1 MVGRRACRR
10 IAQGSHAAPR
20 PGMAPGGVPWLPTA
34 RQQAAAITC
43 VTLGYWTDRR
53 RRVDDRY
60 PSDRVELDRM
70 SHLEPLDPQSLEVK
84 VSELLVATA
93 DGHDPDLDRAI
104 SEVLLLLRRQL
115 RMDVVFVS
123 EFVDGERVFR
133 FMRGGEVL
141 GLHEGDSA
149 PLEASYCHQVVTG
162 RMPELVPDAAAL
174 VASGELPD
182 SGLPI
187 GAHLSTP
194 VVLPDGRVYGTVC
207 CFSTAAKPDLQ
218 HSALACLR
226 QCARLVARKVEVAP
240 HAGFAPTEP
249 APFPEI
255 TGQG

>member
-1 MVGRRACRR
+1 
-10 IAQGSHAAPR
+10 
-20 PGMAPGGVPWLPTA
+20 MA
-34 RQQAAAITC
+34 
-43 VTLGYWTDRR
+43 
-53 RRVDDRY
+53 
-60 PSDRVELDRM
+60 
-70 SHLEPLDPQSLEVK
+70 HLEPLDPQSLEVK
-84 VSELLVATA
+84 ISELLVATA

-104 SEVLLLLRRQL
+104 SDVLQLLRRQL

-123 EFVDGERVFR
+123 EFVEGERVFR

-149 PLEASYCHQVVTG
+149 PLESSYCHQVVTG
-162 RMPELVPDAAAL
+162 RMPELVTNAADL
-174 VASGELPD
+174 VARGELPD
-182 SGLPI
+182 TGLPI

-207 CFSTAAKPDLQ
+207 CFSTAAKPELQ
-218 HSALACLR
+218 LSDLACLR
-226 QCARLVARKVEVAP
+226 QCARLVARKVEVAA